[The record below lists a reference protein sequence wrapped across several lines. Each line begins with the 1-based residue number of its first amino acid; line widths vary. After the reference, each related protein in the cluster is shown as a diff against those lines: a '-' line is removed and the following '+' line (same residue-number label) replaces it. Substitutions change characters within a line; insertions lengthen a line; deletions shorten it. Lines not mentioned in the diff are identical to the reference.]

1 MKKVIMKYKKSEL
14 DLFLQ
19 ERIRENKEELSRNL
33 EATLQYEQNCLE
45 EIVKGIKHCK
55 SNIEKCNKA
64 LEKASISNMAVW
76 NAKKG
81 AFKDNLVIWN
91 TLGLIQMASIEIK
104 RYTKVLSS
112 DVDEW
117 IIYDAI
123 KSAYTSIYETSKKL
137 VDSTG
142 KLMKFINYEFPNSE
156 FSSFKEVRKELTKFR
171 EESGRR

>member
-1 MKKVIMKYKKSEL
+1 MC
-14 DLFLQ
+14 
-19 ERIRENKEELSRNL
+19 IRDR
-33 EATLQYEQNCLE
+33 
-45 EIVKGIKHCK
+45 
-55 SNIEKCNKA
+55 CNKA

-117 IIYDAI
+117 IIYNAI
-123 KSAYTSIYETSKKL
+123 KSVYIITAKPKAHAFKNEMCFPLTKTKCELKKH
-137 VDSTG
+137 
-142 KLMKFINYEFPNSE
+142 PNSKFE
-156 FSSFKEVRKELTKFR
+156 CFFNDFNRTKTSLFLPFPSKLIQDNLVCVLELQ
-171 EESGRR
+171 E